1 MRALITGAGIALVAL
16 CPVAVHAQ
24 EATPTTSPLGIEE
37 KLKEVY
43 DLYRMGNVVT
53 LEKSE
58 FRAELELGYALNESR
73 VFGFQETT
81 RTLSAIGT
89 LAYGITDG
97 MELSLALPLIYR
109 EQKAESSDAT
119 FLDEQ
124 HAGLG
129 DVTLGLAATIPVPWV
144 STTGLVSISL
154 PTATDDLGSDGVTTS
169 IGFNVDKVMQP
180 AFVYGGL
187 AWVRDWGE
195 SQDAVGYTA
204 GVGFFLNYALSIGA
218 ELDGSYLFNPEQG
231 MPNDMLSLVGRVS
244 YQATPS
250 FGVTP
255 SVGVGLTESAPDV
268 QLGLRLAWRF

>member
-1 MRALITGAGIALVAL
+1 MRALITSVGATFVAR
-16 CPVAVHAQ
+16 CPVATHAQ

-43 DLYRMGNVVT
+43 DLYRMGDVVT
-53 LEKSE
+53 LKKQE
-58 FRAELELGYALNESR
+58 FRAELDLGYALNESK
-73 VFGFQETT
+73 VFGLQETS
-81 RTLSAIGT
+81 RTMSAIGT
-89 LAYGITDG
+89 FAYGVSDG
-97 MELSLALPLIYR
+97 MELSLGVPLIYR
-109 EQKAESSDAT
+109 EHKAEDTST
-119 FLDEQ
+119 TYLNE
-124 HAGLG
+124 HTAGLG
-129 DVTLGLAATIPVPWV
+129 DVTLGLAATLPVPWV
-144 STTGLVSISL
+144 STTGLVSVTL
-154 PTATDDLGSDGVTTS
+154 PTATNDLGSNNVVTL

-187 AWVRDWGE
+187 SWVRDWGE

-204 GVGFFLNYALSIGA
+204 GVGFFLNYALSIGT
-218 ELDGSYLFNPEQG
+218 ELDGSYLINPDQG
-231 MPNDMLSLVGRVS
+231 MPNDMLSLVTRVS